1 MSGLLDPRSPPPPP
15 RSDPAAISRVFR
27 TNLALLALFML
38 PGGLVAATTK
48 IRHASGLTY
57 LALFAFL
64 VLPLLHGVASVLL
77 AGRLRRSCRDDLG
90 AGLRR
95 SGKVILAIWL
105 ITWVVVIVVSSR

>member
-1 MSGLLDPRSPPPPP
+1 MSGLLDPRSPTPRP
-15 RSDPAAISRVFR
+15 RSDPAAISRAFLR
-27 TNLALLALFML
+27 NLAVLALYVI
-38 PGGLVAATTK
+38 PGGIVAATTK

-64 VLPLLHGVASVLL
+64 VLPLLHGAASVLL
-77 AGRLRRSCRDDLG
+77 AGRLRRSGRDDLG

-105 ITWVVVIVVSSR
+105 ITWVVLILVSSR